1 MRACRQRA
9 FTLKGLQSCIDGFQ
23 VAMMISEVFD
33 GHGFPPTAWTPR
45 DFEVLLDHIPAGV
58 VIHGADSRAV
68 YANRCAHQL
77 LGGAIDLMRKYPAD
91 SGTVPLLRADGT
103 VLPPDANPVSC
114 VLSTGLT
121 VRDAIVGLPGP
132 NPRWLICNA
141 YPLLGADGHLQ
152 EVAVCFTECTDLK
165 RIEESLLKSEERLR
179 LAMEGST
186 DAPWDWD
193 VDSGLVHY
201 SERWWNMLG
210 FPPSHADRDPVAWR
224 TQMHPDDMPR
234 VDAFVDAL
242 VASDDKTYSLEFR
255 LRHHDGH
262 YVPVLSRGLVQRD
275 ARGKGVRIAGTNTDL
290 TAAKEAERRIHE
302 LAYFDYLTG
311 LPNRRLLIDEL
322 SRILPRCARS
332 GQFGALLFIDLDNF
346 KLLNDTLG
354 HDAGDTLLREV
365 AARLRATVRASDH
378 LARLGGD
385 EFVVV
390 LEGLGTSEGEAI
402 IEARMVG
409 AKLLE
414 ALARPRALGARPSVS
429 TPSIGVVT
437 FGAGAHSVDQLL
449 RHADLAMYRAKAEG
463 RNTLRFFDPG
473 MQAAA
478 ERQVELENDLRD
490 AIAGHRFELYCQPQ
504 LGINGKLAGAE
515 ALLRW
520 RHTTRGLVT
529 PDEFIGLAESSGLIM
544 QLGAMVLSESCRAL
558 ARWAGY
564 PQLREVSLSV
574 NISVQQLRDPGFVEQ
589 VLAIL
594 AATGAPPQQLFLELT
609 ESVFAHNLD
618 DACAKMNDL
627 RAHGVCFS
635 LDDFGTG
642 YSSLAYLKHFPLT
655 ELKIDRSFVKDLPGE
670 AHAGAIVDAILAL
683 ARTLELD
690 VVAEGIETGEQRDF
704 LIARGCRLLQGFLL
718 GMPRPIAEFEAV
730 YGATGNQLNVP

>member
-1 MRACRQRA
+1 
-9 FTLKGLQSCIDGFQ
+9 
-23 VAMMISEVFD
+23 MMTSEASD
-33 GHGFPPTAWTPR
+33 GHDFPPTGWNPR
-45 DFEVLLDHIPAGV
+45 DFEVLLDHIPVGV

-68 YANRCAHQL
+68 YANLCAHRL
-77 LGGAIDLMRKYPAD
+77 LGGAIDLMRRHPAD
-91 SGTVPLLRADGT
+91 SGAVPLLRPDGSA
-103 VLPPDANPVSC
+103 LPRDANPVSC
-114 VLSTGLT
+114 VLLTGRA
-121 VRDAIVGLPGP
+121 VHDAVIGLPGP
-132 NPRWLICNA
+132 CLRWLICNA
-141 YPLLGADGHLQ
+141 YPQFGVDGHIQ
-152 EVAVCFTECTDLK
+152 RVAVCFTECTDLK
-165 RIEESLLKSEERLR
+165 SLEQSLLKSEERLR
-179 LAMEGST
+179 LAMLGST

-193 VDSGLVHY
+193 VESGLVHY

-210 FPPSHADRDPVAWR
+210 FPPSHVERDPVAWR
-224 TQMHPDDMPR
+224 TQMHPEDMPR

-242 VASDDKTYSLEFR
+242 VASDASTYSLEFR
-255 LRHHDGH
+255 LRHCDGH
-262 YVPVLSRGLVQRD
+262 YIPVLSRGFVQRD
-275 ARGKGVRIAGTNTDL
+275 ARAKGVRIAGTNTDL
-290 TAAKEAERRIHE
+290 TVAKEAERRIHD

-322 SRILPRCARS
+322 SRILPRCTRN

-354 HDAGDTLLREV
+354 HDAGDALLREV

-390 LEGLGTSEGEAI
+390 LEDLGIFEAEAI
-402 IEARMVG
+402 LEARMIG

-414 ALARPRALGARPSVS
+414 ALARPHVLGVRPSIS
-429 TPSIGVVT
+429 TPSIGVVM

-463 RNTLRFFDPG
+463 RNTLRFFDPS

-478 ERQVELENDLRD
+478 ELQVELESDLHD
-490 AIAGHRFELYCQPQ
+490 AITEHRFELYCQPQ
-504 LGINGKLAGAE
+504 LGVNGRLAGAE
-515 ALLRW
+515 VLLRW
-520 RHTTRGLVT
+520 RHATRGLVP
-529 PDEFIGLAESSGLIM
+529 PDEFIGLAESSGLII
-544 QLGAMVLSESCRAL
+544 QLGAMVLAESCRAL
-558 ARWAGY
+558 ARWASD
-564 PQLREVSLSV
+564 PQLRELTLAVNVSA
-574 NISVQQLRDPGFVEQ
+574 QQLRDPGFVEQ

-609 ESVFAHNLD
+609 ESVFANNLD

-642 YSSLAYLKHFPLT
+642 YSSLAYLKNFPLT
-655 ELKIDRSFVKDLPGE
+655 ELKIDRSFVKNLPGE
-670 AHAGAIVDAILAL
+670 AHACAIVDAILAL

-690 VVAEGIETGEQRDF
+690 VVAEGIETSEQRDF

-718 GMPRPIAEFEAV
+718 GKPRPIAEFEAG
-730 YGATGNQLNVP
+730 YGVSSN

>member
-1 MRACRQRA
+1 
-9 FTLKGLQSCIDGFQ
+9 
-23 VAMMISEVFD
+23 MMISEVSD
-33 GHGFPPTAWTPR
+33 GHGLPSTGWNLR
-45 DFEVLLDHIPAGV
+45 DFEVLLNHIPAGV
-58 VIHGADSRAV
+58 VIHGADSRAI
-68 YANRCAHQL
+68 YANRCAHDM
-77 LGGAIDLMRKYPAD
+77 LGSAIDLMRKYPAD
-91 SGTVPLLRADGT
+91 SGAVPLLHEDGS
-103 VLPPDANPVSC
+103 VLLPDANPVC
-114 VLSTGLT
+114 RVLGTGLA
-121 VRDAIVGLPGP
+121 VRDAIVGLASPT
-132 NPRWLICNA
+132 PRWLICNA
-141 YPLLGADGHLQ
+141 YPLLGPDGHIQ
-152 EVAVCFTECTDLK
+152 QVAVCFAEYTDLR

-179 LAMEGST
+179 LAMQGST

-201 SERWWNMLG
+201 SEPWWTMLG
-210 FPPSHADRDPVAWR
+210 FPHSHGERDPVAWR
-224 TQMHPDDMPR
+224 TQMHPEDMPR

-242 VASDDKTYSLEFR
+242 LASDDKTYSLEFR
-255 LRHHDGH
+255 LRHYDGH
-262 YVPVLSRGLVQRD
+262 YVPVLARGFVQRD
-275 ARGKGVRIAGTNTDL
+275 TWGKGVRIAGTNTDL

-322 SRILPRCARS
+322 SRILPRCARN

-354 HDAGDTLLREV
+354 HDAGDALLREV
-365 AARLRATVRASDH
+365 AMRLRATVRVSDH

-390 LEGLGTSEGEAI
+390 LEGLGTSEAEAI
-402 IEARMVG
+402 PEARMVG
-409 AKLLE
+409 AKLLD
-414 ALARPRALGARPSVS
+414 ALARPHALGARPSVS
-429 TPSIGVVT
+429 TPSIGVVM
-437 FGAGAHSVDQLL
+437 FGAGAQSVDQLL
-449 RHADLAMYRAKAEG
+449 RHADLAMYQAKAGG

-478 ERQVELENDLRD
+478 ERRVELENDLRD

-520 RHTTRGLVT
+520 RHATRGLIT
-529 PDEFIGLAESSGLIM
+529 PDQFIGLAESSGLIM
-544 QLGAMVLSESCRAL
+544 QLGAMVLTESCRAL
-558 ARWAGY
+558 ARWASD
-564 PQLREVSLSV
+564 PQLREVSLAV
-574 NISVQQLRDPGFVEQ
+574 NVSAHQLRDPGFVEQ

-609 ESVFAHNLD
+609 ESVFAHDLD

-683 ARTLELD
+683 AHTLELD

-704 LIARGCRLLQGFLL
+704 LVARGCRLLQGFFL
-718 GMPRPIAEFEAV
+718 GKPRPIGDFEAY
-730 YGATGNQLNVP
+730 YGAARD

>member
-1 MRACRQRA
+1 M
-9 FTLKGLQSCIDGFQ
+9 S
-23 VAMMISEVFD
+23 SEVSD
-33 GHGFPPTAWTPR
+33 GPGFPPTAWSHR
-45 DFEVLLDHIPAGV
+45 DFEALLDTIPAGV

-68 YANRCAHQL
+68 YANRCAHRL
-77 LGGAIDLMRKYPAD
+77 LGNAIGLMHQYPAD
-91 SGTVPLLRADGT
+91 SGKVPLLRSDGT
-103 VLPPDANPVSC
+103 ALPADANPVSC
-114 VLSTGLT
+114 VLLT
-121 VRDAIVGLPGP
+121 RRPVHDMVIGLPGACLC
-132 NPRWLICNA
+132 WLICNA
-141 YPLLGADGHLQ
+141 YPLLDADGAIRQ
-152 EVAVCFTECTDLK
+152 VAVCFTECTDLK

-179 LAMEGST
+179 LAMQGST

-193 VDSGLVHY
+193 VKSGLVHY

-210 FPPSHADRDPVAWR
+210 FPPSHGERDPVAWR
-224 TQMHPDDMPR
+224 TQMHPEDMPR

-242 VASDDKTYSLEFR
+242 VALDDSTYSLEFR
-255 LRHHDGH
+255 LRHRDGH
-262 YVPVLSRGLVQRD
+262 YVPVLSRGFVQRD
-275 ARGKGVRIAGTNTDL
+275 GGGKGVRIAGTNTDL

-322 SRILPRCARS
+322 SRILPRCARN
-332 GQFGALLFIDLDNF
+332 GQSGALLFIDLDNF

-354 HDAGDTLLREV
+354 HDAGDALLREV
-365 AARLRATVRASDH
+365 AGRLRATVRASDH

-390 LEGLGTSEGEAI
+390 LEDLGTSEAEAI
-402 IEARMVG
+402 QEARMVG

-414 ALARPRALGARPSVS
+414 ALARPHALDARPTVS
-429 TPSIGVVT
+429 TPSIGVAM
-437 FGAGAHSVDQLL
+437 FGAGALSVDQLL
-449 RHADLAMYRAKAEG
+449 RQADLAMYRAKAEG

-473 MQAAA
+473 MQAAV
-478 ERQVELENDLRD
+478 ERQVELENDLHD
-490 AIAGHRFELYCQPQ
+490 AIAGRHFEVYCQPQ
-504 LGINGKLAGAE
+504 LGIDGRLAGAE
-515 ALLRW
+515 VLLRW
-520 RHTTRGLVT
+520 RHATRGVVA
-529 PDEFIGLAESSGLIM
+529 PDEFIGMAESSGMIV
-544 QLGAMVLSESCRAL
+544 QLGAMVLAESCRAL
-558 ARWAGY
+558 ARWADD
-564 PQLREVSLSV
+564 PKLREVTLAV
-574 NISVQQLRDPGFVEQ
+574 NVSAHQLRDPGFVGQ

-642 YSSLAYLKHFPLT
+642 YSSLAYLKRFPLT

-690 VVAEGIETGEQRDF
+690 VVAEGIETSEQRDF
-704 LIARGCRLLQGFLL
+704 LVARGCRLLQGYLL
-718 GMPRPIAEFEAV
+718 GKPRPIAEFEAG
-730 YGATGNQLNVP
+730 YGAAGVLPCQD